1 MSVSFPFNKT
11 KTNQFITEMFP
22 CNGNALYFVAN
33 GTVTTLIFSTDWV
46 VMGLKEK
53 KNKDVSQQWRW
64 QLREAVFNAA

>member
-1 MSVSFPFNKT
+1 
-11 KTNQFITEMFP
+11 MFP

-53 KNKDVSQQWRW
+53 KNKDVSQQWCW

>member
-1 MSVSFPFNKT
+1 M
-11 KTNQFITEMFP
+11 
-22 CNGNALYFVAN
+22 
-33 GTVTTLIFSTDWV
+33 VTTLIFSTDWV